1 MAKVKSLYQCQECSA
16 TSAQWSG
23 QCPGC
28 QIWNT
33 LVETILTPEPTPNSD
48 AVGYAGVMPERSK
61 LSAVKP
67 EKLVRLGSGYSE
79 FDRVLG
85 GGFVPG
91 SVILLGGAPGAGK
104 STLLLQVTTLLSTGN
119 LCLYVTG
126 EESLEQIALRSQRLG
141 LTADQLECVAETR
154 IQVITAMVEQVRPA
168 LVVVDSVQVMQAEA
182 LSGAPGSVGQVRES
196 ASQLTRLAK
205 ASGVIV
211 LLVGHVTKEG
221 ALAGPKVL
229 EHIVDASL
237 LLEGDSGGRFR
248 TLRAQKNRF
257 GSVGEL
263 GVFAMTEMGL
273 REVKNPSAIFLSR
286 PDSVAPGSAVICTWE
301 GTRPLLVEVQ
311 ALVDNSL
318 GGSPKRIAV
327 GLDGQRLAMLLAI
340 LHRHGNVQLGDQ
352 DVFVNAVGGVK
363 VTETGADLGLILACV
378 SSFRARPIPKDW
390 VIFGEVG
397 LSGEVR
403 PVASGQERI
412 REAAKHGFKKA
423 VVPKA
428 NAPRQPI
435 SGIEVHR
442 VERISEVLE
451 LFDES

>member
-1 MAKVKSLYQCQECSA
+1 MAKVKSIYQCQECGA
-16 TSAQWSG
+16 TSSQWAG

-28 QIWNT
+28 QAWNT
-33 LVETILTPEPTPNSD
+33 LVESVQAPEPIKVRPG
-48 AVGYAGVMPERSK
+48 GYAGATPERSK
-61 LSAVKP
+61 LSAIKP
-67 EKLVRLGSGYSE
+67 ERLARLGSGYSE

-85 GGFVPG
+85 GGFVSG

-104 STLLLQVTTLLSTGN
+104 STLLLQVTTLLSEQRP
-119 LCLYVTG
+119 CLYVTG
-126 EESLEQIALRSQRLG
+126 EESLEQIALRAHRLG
-141 LTADQLECVAETR
+141 LNGDQLECVSETR
-154 IQVITAMVEQVRPA
+154 VEAIAAMVEQIKPA
-168 LVVVDSVQVMQAEA
+168 LVVVDSVQVMQVES

-196 ASQLTRLAK
+196 AAQLTRLAK
-205 ASGVIV
+205 ATGVIV

-229 EHIVDASL
+229 EHIIDASL

-248 TLRAQKNRF
+248 TLRAHKNRF

-263 GVFAMTEMGL
+263 GVFSMTETGL
-273 REVKNPSAIFLSR
+273 REVRNPSAIFLSR
-286 PDSVAPGSAVICTWE
+286 PETVAPGSSVICTWE
-301 GTRPLLVEVQ
+301 GTRPLLIEVQ
-311 ALVDNSL
+311 ALVDSSL

-327 GLDGQRLAMLLAI
+327 GLEGQRLVMLLAI
-340 LHRHGNVQLGDQ
+340 LHRHGHVQLGDQ

-363 VTETGADLGLILACV
+363 VTETGADLGLLLACV
-378 SSFRARPIPKDW
+378 SSFRGKTIPKEW

-403 PVASGQERI
+403 PVASGHERI

-423 VVPKA
+423 IVPSA
-428 NAPRQPI
+428 NAPKQSV
-435 SGIEVHR
+435 SGIEVCR
-442 VERISEVLE
+442 VERISQVLE

>member
-1 MAKVKSLYQCQECSA
+1 MAKVKSIYQCQECGA
-16 TSAQWSG
+16 TSSQWSG

-28 QIWNT
+28 QAWNT
-33 LVETILTPEPTPNSD
+33 LVESVQAPEPIKVRPG
-48 AVGYAGVMPERSK
+48 GYAGATPERSK
-61 LSAVKP
+61 LSAIKP
-67 EKLVRLGSGYSE
+67 ERLARLGSGYSE

-85 GGFVPG
+85 GGFVSG

-104 STLLLQVTTLLSTGN
+104 STLLLQVTTLLSEQRP
-119 LCLYVTG
+119 CLYVTG
-126 EESLEQIALRSQRLG
+126 EESLEQIALRAHRLG
-141 LTADQLECVAETR
+141 LNGDQLECVSETR
-154 IQVITAMVEQVRPA
+154 VEAIAAMVEQIKPA
-168 LVVVDSVQVMQAEA
+168 LVVVDSVQVMQVES

-196 ASQLTRLAK
+196 AAQLTRLAK
-205 ASGVIV
+205 ATGVIV

-229 EHIVDASL
+229 EHIIDASL

-248 TLRAQKNRF
+248 TLRAHKNRF

-263 GVFAMTEMGL
+263 GVFAMTETGL
-273 REVKNPSAIFLSR
+273 REVRNPSAIFLSR
-286 PDSVAPGSAVICTWE
+286 PETVAAGSSVICTWE
-301 GTRPLLVEVQ
+301 GTRPLLIEVQ
-311 ALVDNSL
+311 ALVDSSL

-327 GLDGQRLAMLLAI
+327 GLEGQRLVMLLAI
-340 LHRHGNVQLGDQ
+340 LHRHGHVQLGDQ

-363 VTETGADLGLILACV
+363 VTETGADLGLLLACV
-378 SSFRARPIPKDW
+378 SSFRGKTIPKEW

-403 PVASGQERI
+403 PVASGHERI

-423 VVPKA
+423 IVPSA
-428 NAPRQPI
+428 NAPKQSV
-435 SGIEVHR
+435 SGIEVCR
-442 VERISEVLE
+442 VERISQVLE

>member
-1 MAKVKSLYQCQECSA
+1 MAKVKSIYQCQDCGV
-16 TSAQWSG
+16 TSSQWAG
-23 QCPGC
+23 QCNGC
-28 QIWNT
+28 QAWNT
-33 LVETILTPEPTPNSD
+33 LVESVQVAKPAKGCP
-48 AVGYAGVMPERSK
+48 VGYAGTIPERLK
-61 LSAVKP
+61 LSAIRP
-67 EKLVRLGSGYSE
+67 ERLARLSSGYSE

-104 STLLLQVTTLLSTGN
+104 STLLLQVTTLLSGDMP
-119 LCLYVTG
+119 CLYFTG
-126 EESLEQIALRSQRLG
+126 EESLEQIALRAQRLG
-141 LTADQLECVAETR
+141 LDGVQLECVSETR
-154 IQVITAMVEQVRPA
+154 VEAIAAMIEQVKPS
-168 LVVVDSVQVMQAEA
+168 LIVVDSVQVMQVEL

-196 ASQLTRLAK
+196 AAQLTRLAK
-205 ASGVIV
+205 ATGVIV

-229 EHIVDASL
+229 EHIIDASL
-237 LLEGDSGGRFR
+237 LLEGDSGGRLR
-248 TLRAQKNRF
+248 TLRAHKNRF

-263 GVFAMTEMGL
+263 GVFAMTETGL

-286 PDSVAPGSAVICTWE
+286 PDSVAPGSAVICSWE

-311 ALVDNSL
+311 ALVDSSL

-340 LHRHGNVQLGDQ
+340 LHRHGHVQLGDQ

-363 VTETGADLGLILACV
+363 VTETGADLGSLLACV
-378 SSFRARPIPKDW
+378 SSFRGQAIPKHW

-403 PVASGQERI
+403 PVSSGQERI
-412 REAAKHGFKKA
+412 REAAKHGFTKA
-423 VVPKA
+423 IVPAA
-428 NAPRQPI
+428 NAPKQSI
-435 SGIEVHR
+435 DGIEVCC
-442 VERISEVLE
+442 VERISQVLE

>member
-1 MAKVKSLYQCQECSA
+1 MAKVKSVYQCQECGA
-16 TSAQWSG
+16 TSSQWVG

-28 QIWNT
+28 QAWNT
-33 LVETILTPEPTPNSD
+33 LVESVEVPELAKGRPGGY
-48 AVGYAGVMPERSK
+48 VGAIPERSK
-61 LSAVKP
+61 LSAIKP
-67 EKLVRLGSGYSE
+67 ERLSRLGSGYSE

-104 STLLLQVTTLLSTGN
+104 STLLLQVATLLSAQN
-119 LCLYVTG
+119 PCLYVTG
-126 EESLEQIALRSQRLG
+126 EESLEQIALRAQRLG
-141 LTADQLECVAETR
+141 LNGERLECVSETR
-154 IQVITAMVEQVRPA
+154 VEAIAAMVEQVKPA
-168 LVVVDSVQVMQAEA
+168 LVVVDSVQVMQVES

-196 ASQLTRLAK
+196 AAQLTRLAK
-205 ASGVIV
+205 ATGVIV

-229 EHIVDASL
+229 EHIIDASL

-248 TLRAQKNRF
+248 ALRAHKNRF

-263 GVFAMTEMGL
+263 GVFAMTETGL

-286 PDSVAPGSAVICTWE
+286 PENVAPGSSVICTWE
-301 GTRPLLVEVQ
+301 GTRSLLVEVQ
-311 ALVDNSL
+311 ALVDSNL
-318 GGSPKRIAV
+318 GGSPKRVAV

-340 LHRHGNVQLGDQ
+340 LHRHGHVQLGDQ
-352 DVFVNAVGGVK
+352 DVFVNAVGGAK
-363 VTETGADLGLILACV
+363 VTETGADLGLLLACV
-378 SSFRARPIPKDW
+378 SSFRGKTIPKDW

-423 VVPKA
+423 VVPLA
-428 NAPRQPI
+428 NAPKQPV
-435 SGIEVHR
+435 SGIEMYR
-442 VERISEVLE
+442 VERISQVLE

>member
-1 MAKVKSLYQCQECSA
+1 MAKVKSIYQCQECGA
-16 TSAQWSG
+16 TSPQWAG

-28 QIWNT
+28 EAWNT
-33 LVETILTPEPTPNSD
+33 LIECVQAPESSRGKPH
-48 AVGYAGVMPERSK
+48 GYAATVAERAK
-61 LSAVKP
+61 LSAI
-67 EKLVRLGSGYSE
+67 KLERLERLGSGYTE

-91 SVILLGGAPGAGK
+91 SVILVGGAPGAGK
-104 STLLLQVTTLLSTGN
+104 STLLLQVTTQLSSQKP
-119 LCLYVTG
+119 CLYVTG
-126 EESLEQIALRSQRLG
+126 EESLEQIGLRAKRLG
-141 LTADQLECVAETR
+141 LVADHLECVSETR
-154 IQVITAMVEQVRPA
+154 VEAVSAIVDQLKPA
-168 LVVVDSVQVMQAEA
+168 LLVVDSVQVMQVESLA
-182 LSGAPGSVGQVRES
+182 GAPGSVGQVRES
-196 ASQLTRLAK
+196 AAKLTRLAK
-205 ASGVIV
+205 ARGVIV

-237 LLEGDSGGRFR
+237 LLEGDNAGRFR
-248 TLRAQKNRF
+248 TLRAHKNRF

-263 GVFAMTEMGL
+263 GVFAMTETGL

-286 PDSVAPGSAVICTWE
+286 PDNLASGSAVICTWQ

-311 ALVDNSL
+311 ALVDASL
-318 GGSPKRIAV
+318 SGSPKRIVV

-340 LHRHGNVQLGDQ
+340 LHRHGHLQLGDQ
-352 DVFVNAVGGVK
+352 DVFLNAVGGVK
-363 VTETGADLGLILACV
+363 VTETGADLGVLLACI
-378 SSFRARPIPKDW
+378 SSFQGSVIPREW
-390 VIFGEVG
+390 VVFGEVG

-423 VVPKA
+423 IVPSA
-428 NAPRQPI
+428 NAPKKAVT
-435 SGIEVHR
+435 GIEVYR
-442 VERISEVLE
+442 VERISDVLE

>member
-1 MAKVKSLYQCQECSA
+1 MAKVKSIYQCQECGA
-16 TSAQWSG
+16 TSSQWVG

-28 QIWNT
+28 QAWNT
-33 LVETILTPEPTPNSD
+33 LVESVQVPEPAKGRPG
-48 AVGYAGVMPERSK
+48 GYAGAIPERSK
-61 LSAVKP
+61 LSAIKP
-67 EKLVRLGSGYSE
+67 ERLSRLGSGYSE

-104 STLLLQVTTLLSTGN
+104 STLLLQVTTLLSAQKP
-119 LCLYVTG
+119 CLYVTG
-126 EESLEQIALRSQRLG
+126 EESLEQIALRAQRLG
-141 LTADQLECVAETR
+141 LSGAHLECVSETR
-154 IQVITAMVEQVRPA
+154 VEAIAAMVEQVKPA
-168 LVVVDSVQVMQAEA
+168 LVVVDSVQVMQVES

-196 ASQLTRLAK
+196 AAQLTRLAK
-205 ASGVIV
+205 ATGVIV

-229 EHIVDASL
+229 EHIIDASL

-248 TLRAQKNRF
+248 TLRAHKNRF

-263 GVFAMTEMGL
+263 GVFAMTETGL

-286 PDSVAPGSAVICTWE
+286 PENVAPGSSVICTWE

-311 ALVDNSL
+311 ALVDGSL
-318 GGSPKRIAV
+318 GGSPKRVAV

-340 LHRHGNVQLGDQ
+340 LHRHGHVQLGDQ

-363 VTETGADLGLILACV
+363 VTETGADLGLLLACV
-378 SSFRARPIPKDW
+378 SSFRGKTIPKDW

-412 REAAKHGFKKA
+412 REAAKHGFQRA
-423 VVPKA
+423 IVPSA
-428 NAPRQPI
+428 NAPKQPV
-435 SGIEVHR
+435 SGIEVCR
-442 VERISEVLE
+442 VERISQVLE

>member
-1 MAKVKSLYQCQECSA
+1 MAKVKSIYQCQECGA
-16 TSAQWSG
+16 TSSQWSG

-28 QIWNT
+28 QAWNT
-33 LVETILTPEPTPNSD
+33 LVESVQAPEPIKVRPG
-48 AVGYAGVMPERSK
+48 GYAGATPERSK
-61 LSAVKP
+61 LSAIKP
-67 EKLVRLGSGYSE
+67 ERLARLGSGYSE

-85 GGFVPG
+85 GGFVSG

-104 STLLLQVTTLLSTGN
+104 STLLLQVTTLLSEQKP
-119 LCLYVTG
+119 CLYVTG
-126 EESLEQIALRSQRLG
+126 EESLEQIALRAHRLG
-141 LTADQLECVAETR
+141 LNGDQLECVSETR
-154 IQVITAMVEQVRPA
+154 VEAIAAMVEQIKPA
-168 LVVVDSVQVMQAEA
+168 LVVVDSVQVMQVES

-196 ASQLTRLAK
+196 AAQLTRLAK
-205 ASGVIV
+205 ATGVIV

-229 EHIVDASL
+229 EHIIDASL

-248 TLRAQKNRF
+248 TLRAHKNRF

-263 GVFAMTEMGL
+263 GVFAMTETGL
-273 REVKNPSAIFLSR
+273 REVRNPSAIFLSR
-286 PDSVAPGSAVICTWE
+286 PETVAAGSSVICTWE
-301 GTRPLLVEVQ
+301 GTRPLLIEVQ
-311 ALVDNSL
+311 ALVDSSL

-327 GLDGQRLAMLLAI
+327 GLEGQRLVMLLAI
-340 LHRHGNVQLGDQ
+340 LHRHGHVQLGDQ

-363 VTETGADLGLILACV
+363 VTETGADLGLLLACV
-378 SSFRARPIPKDW
+378 SSFRGKTIPKEW

-403 PVASGQERI
+403 PVASGHERI

-423 VVPKA
+423 IVPAA
-428 NAPRQPI
+428 NAPKQSV
-435 SGIEVHR
+435 SGIEVCR
-442 VERISEVLE
+442 VERISQVLE

>member
-1 MAKVKSLYQCQECSA
+1 MAKVKSIYQCQECGA
-16 TSAQWSG
+16 TSSQWVG

-28 QIWNT
+28 QAWNT
-33 LVETILTPEPTPNSD
+33 LVESVQVPEPAKGRPG
-48 AVGYAGVMPERSK
+48 GYAGAIPERSK
-61 LSAVKP
+61 LSAIKP
-67 EKLVRLGSGYSE
+67 ERLSRLGSGYFE

-104 STLLLQVTTLLSTGN
+104 STLLLQVTTLLSAQKP
-119 LCLYVTG
+119 CLYVTG
-126 EESLEQIALRSQRLG
+126 EESLEQIALRAQRLG
-141 LTADQLECVAETR
+141 LSGEHLECVSETR
-154 IQVITAMVEQVRPA
+154 VEAIAAMVEQVKPA
-168 LVVVDSVQVMQAEA
+168 LVVVDSVQVMQVES

-196 ASQLTRLAK
+196 AAQLTRLAK
-205 ASGVIV
+205 ATGVIV

-229 EHIVDASL
+229 EHIIDASL

-248 TLRAQKNRF
+248 TLRAHKNRF

-263 GVFAMTEMGL
+263 GVFAMTETGL

-286 PDSVAPGSAVICTWE
+286 PENVAPGSSVICTWE

-311 ALVDNSL
+311 ALVDGSL
-318 GGSPKRIAV
+318 GGSPKRVAV

-340 LHRHGNVQLGDQ
+340 LHRHGHVQLGDQ

-363 VTETGADLGLILACV
+363 VTETGADLGLLLACV
-378 SSFRARPIPKDW
+378 SSFRGKTIPKDW

-412 REAAKHGFKKA
+412 REAAKHGFQRA
-423 VVPKA
+423 IVPSA
-428 NAPRQPI
+428 NAPKQPV
-435 SGIEVHR
+435 SGIEVCR
-442 VERISEVLE
+442 VERISQVLE

>member
-1 MAKVKSLYQCQECSA
+1 MAKVKSIYQCQECGA
-16 TSAQWSG
+16 TSSQWVG
-23 QCPGC
+23 QCPEC
-28 QIWNT
+28 QAWNT
-33 LVETILTPEPTPNSD
+33 LVESVQVPEPARGLPG
-48 AVGYAGVMPERSK
+48 GYAGAIPERSK
-61 LSAVKP
+61 LSAIKP
-67 EKLVRLGSGYSE
+67 ERLSRLGSGYSE

-104 STLLLQVTTLLSTGN
+104 STLLLQVTTLLSAQKP
-119 LCLYVTG
+119 CLYVTG
-126 EESLEQIALRSQRLG
+126 EESLEQIALRAQRLG
-141 LTADQLECVAETR
+141 LNGEHLECVSETR
-154 IQVITAMVEQVRPA
+154 VEAIAAMFDQVKPA
-168 LVVVDSVQVMQAEA
+168 LVVVDSVQVMQVES

-196 ASQLTRLAK
+196 AAQLTRLAK
-205 ASGVIV
+205 ATGVIV

-229 EHIVDASL
+229 EHIIDASL
-237 LLEGDSGGRFR
+237 LLEGDSGRRFR
-248 TLRAQKNRF
+248 TLRAHKNRF

-263 GVFAMTEMGL
+263 GVFAMTETGL

-286 PDSVAPGSAVICTWE
+286 PENVAPGSLVICTWE

-311 ALVDNSL
+311 ALVDSSL
-318 GGSPKRIAV
+318 GGSPKRVAV

-340 LHRHGNVQLGDQ
+340 LHRHGHVQLGDQ

-363 VTETGADLGLILACV
+363 VTETGADLGLLLACM
-378 SSFRARPIPKDW
+378 SSFRGKTIPKDW
-390 VIFGEVG
+390 VIFGEIG

-423 VVPKA
+423 IVPSA
-428 NAPRQPI
+428 NAPKQLV
-435 SGIEVHR
+435 SGIEVCR
-442 VERISEVLE
+442 VERISQVLE

>member
-1 MAKVKSLYQCQECSA
+1 MAKVKSIYQCQECGA
-16 TSAQWSG
+16 TSSQWVG

-28 QIWNT
+28 QAWNT
-33 LVETILTPEPTPNSD
+33 LVESVQVPELAKGRSG
-48 AVGYAGVMPERSK
+48 GYAGVIPERSK
-61 LSAVKP
+61 LSAIKP
-67 EKLVRLGSGYSE
+67 EQLSRLGSGYSE

-104 STLLLQVTTLLSTGN
+104 STLLLQVTTLLSAQKP
-119 LCLYVTG
+119 CLYVTG
-126 EESLEQIALRSQRLG
+126 EESLEQIALRAQRLG
-141 LTADQLECVAETR
+141 LSGEHLECVSET
-154 IQVITAMVEQVRPA
+154 QVEAIAAMVEQVKPA
-168 LVVVDSVQVMQAEA
+168 LVVVDSVQVMQVES

-196 ASQLTRLAK
+196 AAQLTRLAK
-205 ASGVIV
+205 ATGVIV

-229 EHIVDASL
+229 EHIIDASL

-248 TLRAQKNRF
+248 TLRAHKNRF

-263 GVFAMTEMGL
+263 GVFAMTETGL

-286 PDSVAPGSAVICTWE
+286 PENVAPGSSVICTWE

-311 ALVDNSL
+311 ALVDDSL
-318 GGSPKRIAV
+318 GGSPRRVAV

-340 LHRHGNVQLGDQ
+340 LHRHGHVQLGDQ

-363 VTETGADLGLILACV
+363 VTETGADLGLLLACV
-378 SSFRARPIPKDW
+378 SSFRGETIPKDW

-403 PVASGQERI
+403 PVACGQERI
-412 REAAKHGFKKA
+412 REAAKHGFQRA
-423 VVPKA
+423 IVPSA
-428 NAPRQPI
+428 NAPKQPV
-435 SGIEVHR
+435 SGIEVCR
-442 VERISEVLE
+442 VERISQVLE

>member
-1 MAKVKSLYQCQECSA
+1 MAKVKSIYQCQDCGV
-16 TSAQWSG
+16 TSSQWAG
-23 QCPGC
+23 QCAGC
-28 QIWNT
+28 QAWNT
-33 LVETILTPEPTPNSD
+33 LVESVQAAEPAKGRP
-48 AVGYAGVMPERSK
+48 VGYAGTIPERSK
-61 LSAVKP
+61 LSAIRP
-67 EKLVRLGSGYSE
+67 ERLARLSSGYSE

-104 STLLLQVTTLLSTGN
+104 STLLLQVTTLLSAN
-119 LCLYVTG
+119 KPCLYVTG
-126 EESLEQIALRSQRLG
+126 EESLEQIALRAQRLG
-141 LTADQLECVAETR
+141 LNGDQLECVSETR
-154 IQVITAMVEQVRPA
+154 VEAIAAMVEQVKPS
-168 LVVVDSVQVMQAEA
+168 LIVVDSVQVMQVES

-196 ASQLTRLAK
+196 AAQLTRLAK
-205 ASGVIV
+205 ATGVIV

-229 EHIVDASL
+229 EHIIDASL

-248 TLRAQKNRF
+248 TLRAHKNRF

-263 GVFAMTEMGL
+263 GVFAMTETGL

-286 PDSVAPGSAVICTWE
+286 PDSVAPGSSVICTWE

-311 ALVDNSL
+311 ALVDSSL

-340 LHRHGNVQLGDQ
+340 LHRHGHVQLGDQ

-363 VTETGADLGLILACV
+363 VTETGADLGLLLACV
-378 SSFRARPIPKDW
+378 SSFRGRPIPKHW

-412 REAAKHGFKKA
+412 REAAKHGFTKA
-423 VVPKA
+423 IVPAA
-428 NAPRQPI
+428 NAPKQLI
-435 SGIEVHR
+435 NGIDVCR
-442 VERISEVLE
+442 VERISQVLE

>member
-1 MAKVKSLYQCQECSA
+1 MAKVKSIYQCQECGA
-16 TSAQWSG
+16 TSSQWVG

-28 QIWNT
+28 QAWNT
-33 LVETILTPEPTPNSD
+33 LVESVQVPEPAKGRPG
-48 AVGYAGVMPERSK
+48 GYAGAIPERSK
-61 LSAVKP
+61 LSAIKP
-67 EKLVRLGSGYSE
+67 ERLSRLGSGYSE

-104 STLLLQVTTLLSTGN
+104 STLLLQVTTLLSAQKP
-119 LCLYVTG
+119 CLYVTG
-126 EESLEQIALRSQRLG
+126 EESLEQIALRAQRLG
-141 LTADQLECVAETR
+141 LSGGHLECVSETR
-154 IQVITAMVEQVRPA
+154 VEAIAAMVEQVKPA
-168 LVVVDSVQVMQAEA
+168 LVVVDSVQVMQVES

-196 ASQLTRLAK
+196 AAQLTRLAK
-205 ASGVIV
+205 ATGVIV

-229 EHIVDASL
+229 EHIIDASL

-248 TLRAQKNRF
+248 TLRAHKNRF

-263 GVFAMTEMGL
+263 GVFAMTETGL

-286 PDSVAPGSAVICTWE
+286 PENVAPGSSVICTWE

-311 ALVDNSL
+311 ALVDGSL
-318 GGSPKRIAV
+318 GGSPKRVAV

-340 LHRHGNVQLGDQ
+340 LHRHGHVQLGDQ

-363 VTETGADLGLILACV
+363 VTETGADLGLLLACV
-378 SSFRARPIPKDW
+378 SSFRGKTIPKDW

-412 REAAKHGFKKA
+412 REAAKHGFQRA
-423 VVPKA
+423 IVPSA
-428 NAPRQPI
+428 NAPKQPV
-435 SGIEVHR
+435 SGIEVCR
-442 VERISEVLE
+442 VERISQVLE

>member
-1 MAKVKSLYQCQECSA
+1 MAKVKSIYQCQECGA
-16 TSAQWSG
+16 TSSQWVG
-23 QCPGC
+23 QCPEC
-28 QIWNT
+28 QAWNT
-33 LVETILTPEPTPNSD
+33 LVESVQVPEPARGLPG
-48 AVGYAGVMPERSK
+48 GYAGAIPERSK
-61 LSAVKP
+61 LSAIKP
-67 EKLVRLGSGYSE
+67 ERLSRLGSGYSE

-104 STLLLQVTTLLSTGN
+104 STLLLQVTTLLSAQKP
-119 LCLYVTG
+119 CLYVTG
-126 EESLEQIALRSQRLG
+126 EESLEQIALRAQRLG
-141 LTADQLECVAETR
+141 LNGEHLECVSETR
-154 IQVITAMVEQVRPA
+154 VEAIAAMFDKVKPV
-168 LVVVDSVQVMQAEA
+168 LVAVDSVQVMQVES

-196 ASQLTRLAK
+196 AAQLTRLAK
-205 ASGVIV
+205 ATGVIV

-229 EHIVDASL
+229 EHIIDASL
-237 LLEGDSGGRFR
+237 LLEGDSGRRFR
-248 TLRAQKNRF
+248 TLRAHKNRF

-263 GVFAMTEMGL
+263 GVFAMTETGL

-286 PDSVAPGSAVICTWE
+286 PENVAPGSSVICTWE

-311 ALVDNSL
+311 ALVDSSL
-318 GGSPKRIAV
+318 GGSPKRVAV

-340 LHRHGNVQLGDQ
+340 LHRHGHVQLGDQ
-352 DVFVNAVGGVK
+352 DIFVNAVGGVK
-363 VTETGADLGLILACV
+363 VTETGADLGLLLACV
-378 SSFRARPIPKDW
+378 SSFRGKTIPKDW

-412 REAAKHGFKKA
+412 REVAKHGFKKA
-423 VVPKA
+423 IVPSA
-428 NAPRQPI
+428 NAPKQLV
-435 SGIEVHR
+435 SGIEVCR
-442 VERISEVLE
+442 VERISQVLE

>member
-1 MAKVKSLYQCQECSA
+1 MAKVKSIYQCQDCGV
-16 TSAQWSG
+16 TSSQWAG
-23 QCPGC
+23 QCAGC
-28 QIWNT
+28 QAWNT
-33 LVETILTPEPTPNSD
+33 LVESVQAAEPAKGRP
-48 AVGYAGVMPERSK
+48 VGYAGTIPERSK
-61 LSAVKP
+61 LSAIRP
-67 EKLVRLGSGYSE
+67 ERLARLSSGYSE

-104 STLLLQVTTLLSTGN
+104 STLLLQVTTLLSAN
-119 LCLYVTG
+119 KPCLYVTG
-126 EESLEQIALRSQRLG
+126 EESLEQIALRAQRLG
-141 LTADQLECVAETR
+141 LNGDQLECVSETR
-154 IQVITAMVEQVRPA
+154 VEAIAAMVEQVKPS
-168 LVVVDSVQVMQAEA
+168 LIVVDSVQVMQVES

-196 ASQLTRLAK
+196 AAQLTRLAK
-205 ASGVIV
+205 ATGVIV

-229 EHIVDASL
+229 EHIIDASL

-248 TLRAQKNRF
+248 TLRAHKNRF

-263 GVFAMTEMGL
+263 GVFAMTETGL

-286 PDSVAPGSAVICTWE
+286 PDSVAPGSSVICTWE

-311 ALVDNSL
+311 ALVDSSL

-340 LHRHGNVQLGDQ
+340 LHRHGHVQLGDQ

-363 VTETGADLGLILACV
+363 VTETGADLGLLLACV
-378 SSFRARPIPKDW
+378 SSFRGRPIPKHW
-390 VIFGEVG
+390 VVFGEVG

-412 REAAKHGFKKA
+412 REAAKHGFTKA
-423 VVPKA
+423 IVPAA
-428 NAPRQPI
+428 NAPKQSI
-435 SGIEVHR
+435 NGIDVCR
-442 VERISEVLE
+442 VERISQVLE

>member
-1 MAKVKSLYQCQECSA
+1 MAKVKSIYQCQDCGV
-16 TSAQWSG
+16 TSSQWAG
-23 QCPGC
+23 QCAGC
-28 QIWNT
+28 QAWNT
-33 LVETILTPEPTPNSD
+33 LVESVQAAEPAKGRPI
-48 AVGYAGVMPERSK
+48 GYAGTIPERSK
-61 LSAVKP
+61 LSAIRP
-67 EKLVRLGSGYSE
+67 ERLARLSSGYSE

-104 STLLLQVTTLLSTGN
+104 STLLLQVTTLLSAN
-119 LCLYVTG
+119 KPCLYVTG
-126 EESLEQIALRSQRLG
+126 EESLEQIALRAQRLG
-141 LTADQLECVAETR
+141 LNGDQLECVSETR
-154 IQVITAMVEQVRPA
+154 VEAIAAMVEQVKPS
-168 LVVVDSVQVMQAEA
+168 LIVVDSVQVMQVES

-196 ASQLTRLAK
+196 AAQLTRLAK
-205 ASGVIV
+205 ATGVIV

-229 EHIVDASL
+229 EHIIDASL

-248 TLRAQKNRF
+248 TLRAHKNRF

-263 GVFAMTEMGL
+263 GVFAMTETGL

-286 PDSVAPGSAVICTWE
+286 PDSVAPGSSVICTWE

-311 ALVDNSL
+311 ALVDSSL

-340 LHRHGNVQLGDQ
+340 LHRHGHVQLGDQ

-363 VTETGADLGLILACV
+363 VTETGADLGLLLACV
-378 SSFRARPIPKDW
+378 SSFRGRPIPKHW

-412 REAAKHGFKKA
+412 REAAKHGFTKA
-423 VVPKA
+423 IVPAA
-428 NAPRQPI
+428 NAPKQLI
-435 SGIEVHR
+435 NGIDVCR
-442 VERISEVLE
+442 VERISQVLE

>member
-1 MAKVKSLYQCQECSA
+1 MAKVKSIYQCQECGV
-16 TSAQWSG
+16 TSSQWAG

-28 QIWNT
+28 QAWNT
-33 LVETILTPEPTPNSD
+33 LIESVQAPEPSRGKPH
-48 AVGYAGVMPERSK
+48 GYAGSVPERSK
-61 LSAVKP
+61 LSAIKP
-67 EKLVRLGSGYSE
+67 ERLERLGSGYTE

-91 SVILLGGAPGAGK
+91 SVILVGGAPGAGK
-104 STLLLQVTTLLSTGN
+104 STLLLQVTTQLSSRKP
-119 LCLYVTG
+119 CLYVTG
-126 EESLEQIALRSQRLG
+126 EESLEQIALRAQRLG
-141 LTADQLECVAETR
+141 LAADQLECVSETR
-154 IQVITAMVEQVRPA
+154 VEAIAAMVDQLKPA
-168 LVVVDSVQVMQAEA
+168 LLVVDSVQVMQVESLA
-182 LSGAPGSVGQVRES
+182 GAPGSVGQVRES
-196 ASQLTRLAK
+196 AAELTRLAK
-205 ASGVIV
+205 GRGMIV

-237 LLEGDSGGRFR
+237 LLDGDNGSRFR
-248 TLRAQKNRF
+248 TLRAHKNRF

-263 GVFAMTEMGL
+263 GVFAMTETGL

-286 PDSVAPGSAVICTWE
+286 PDSIASGSAVICTWE

-311 ALVDNSL
+311 ALVDASL
-318 GGSPKRIAV
+318 GGSPTRIVV

-340 LHRHGNVQLGDQ
+340 LHRHGHLQLGDQ
-352 DVFVNAVGGVK
+352 DVFLNAVGGVK
-363 VTETGADLGLILACV
+363 VTETGADLGVLLACI
-378 SSFRARPIPKDW
+378 SSFRGRVIPKDW
-390 VIFGEVG
+390 VVFGEVG

-423 VVPKA
+423 IVPSA
-428 NAPRQPI
+428 NAPKKAVN
-435 SGIEVHR
+435 GIEVYR

>member
-1 MAKVKSLYQCQECSA
+1 MAKVKSIYQCQECGA
-16 TSAQWSG
+16 TSSQWVG

-28 QIWNT
+28 QAWNT
-33 LVETILTPEPTPNSD
+33 LVESVQAPEPVKGRPG
-48 AVGYAGVMPERSK
+48 GYAGAIPERSK
-61 LSAVKP
+61 LSAIKP
-67 EKLVRLGSGYSE
+67 ERLARLGSGYSE

-104 STLLLQVTTLLSTGN
+104 STLLLQVTTLLSEQKP
-119 LCLYVTG
+119 CLYVTG
-126 EESLEQIALRSQRLG
+126 EESLEQIALRAHRLG
-141 LTADQLECVAETR
+141 LNGDQLECVSETR
-154 IQVITAMVEQVRPA
+154 VEAIAAMVEQVKPA
-168 LVVVDSVQVMQAEA
+168 LVVVDSVQVMQVES

-196 ASQLTRLAK
+196 AAQLTRLAK
-205 ASGVIV
+205 ATGVIV

-229 EHIVDASL
+229 EHIIDASL

-248 TLRAQKNRF
+248 TLRAHKNRF

-263 GVFAMTEMGL
+263 GVFAMTETGL

-286 PDSVAPGSAVICTWE
+286 PESVAPGSSVICTWE

-311 ALVDNSL
+311 ALVDSSL

-340 LHRHGNVQLGDQ
+340 LHRHGHVQLGDQ

-363 VTETGADLGLILACV
+363 VTETGADLGLLLACV
-378 SSFRARPIPKDW
+378 SSFRGKTIPKDW

-423 VVPKA
+423 IVPSA
-428 NAPRQPI
+428 NAPKQAV
-435 SGIEVHR
+435 SGIEVCR
-442 VERISEVLE
+442 VERISQVLE

>member
-1 MAKVKSLYQCQECSA
+1 MAKVKSIYQCQDCGV
-16 TSAQWSG
+16 TSSQWAG
-23 QCPGC
+23 QCAGC
-28 QIWNT
+28 QAWNT
-33 LVETILTPEPTPNSD
+33 LVESVQSAEPAKGRP
-48 AVGYAGVMPERSK
+48 VGYAGAIPERSK
-61 LSAVKP
+61 LSAIRP
-67 EKLVRLGSGYSE
+67 ERLARLSSGYSE

-104 STLLLQVTTLLSTGN
+104 STLLLQVTTLLSAN
-119 LCLYVTG
+119 KPCLYVTG
-126 EESLEQIALRSQRLG
+126 EESLEQIALRAQRLG
-141 LTADQLECVAETR
+141 LNGDQLECVSETR
-154 IQVITAMVEQVRPA
+154 VEAIAAMVEQVKPS
-168 LVVVDSVQVMQAEA
+168 LIVVDSVQVMQVES

-196 ASQLTRLAK
+196 AAQLTRLAK
-205 ASGVIV
+205 ATGVIV

-229 EHIVDASL
+229 EHIIDASL

-248 TLRAQKNRF
+248 TLRAHKNRF

-263 GVFAMTEMGL
+263 GVFAMTETGL

-286 PDSVAPGSAVICTWE
+286 PDSVAPGSSVICTWE

-311 ALVDNSL
+311 ALVDSSL

-340 LHRHGNVQLGDQ
+340 LHRHGHVQLGDQ

-363 VTETGADLGLILACV
+363 VTETGADLGLLLACV
-378 SSFRARPIPKDW
+378 SSFRGQAIPKHW

-412 REAAKHGFKKA
+412 REAAKHGFTKA
-423 VVPKA
+423 IVPAA
-428 NAPRQPI
+428 NAPKQLI
-435 SGIEVHR
+435 NGIEVCR
-442 VERISEVLE
+442 VERISKVLE

>member
-1 MAKVKSLYQCQECSA
+1 VAKVKSIYQCQDCGV
-16 TSAQWSG
+16 TSSQWAG
-23 QCPGC
+23 QCAGC
-28 QIWNT
+28 QAWNT
-33 LVETILTPEPTPNSD
+33 LVESVQAAEPAKGRPI
-48 AVGYAGVMPERSK
+48 GYAGTIPERSK
-61 LSAVKP
+61 LSAIRP
-67 EKLVRLGSGYSE
+67 ERLARLSSGYSE

-104 STLLLQVTTLLSTGN
+104 STLLLQVTTLLSAN
-119 LCLYVTG
+119 KPCLYVTG
-126 EESLEQIALRSQRLG
+126 EESLEQIALRAQRLG
-141 LTADQLECVAETR
+141 LNGDQLECVSETR
-154 IQVITAMVEQVRPA
+154 VEAIAAMVEQVKPS
-168 LVVVDSVQVMQAEA
+168 LIVVDSVQVMQVES

-196 ASQLTRLAK
+196 AAQLTRLAK
-205 ASGVIV
+205 ATGVIV

-229 EHIVDASL
+229 EHIIDASL

-248 TLRAQKNRF
+248 TLRAHKNRF

-263 GVFAMTEMGL
+263 GVFAMTETGL

-286 PDSVAPGSAVICTWE
+286 PDSVAPGSSVICTWE

-311 ALVDNSL
+311 ALVDSSL

-340 LHRHGNVQLGDQ
+340 LHRHGHVQLGDQ

-363 VTETGADLGLILACV
+363 VTETGADLGLLLACV
-378 SSFRARPIPKDW
+378 SSFRGRPIPKHW

-412 REAAKHGFKKA
+412 REAAKHGFTKA
-423 VVPKA
+423 IVPAA
-428 NAPRQPI
+428 NAPKQLI
-435 SGIEVHR
+435 NGIDVCR
-442 VERISEVLE
+442 VERISQVLE

>member
-1 MAKVKSLYQCQECSA
+1 VAKVKSIYQCQECGA
-16 TSAQWSG
+16 TSSQWAG

-28 QIWNT
+28 QAWNS
-33 LVETILTPEPTPNSD
+33 LVESVQAPEPVKGRSG
-48 AVGYAGVMPERSK
+48 GYAGAMPARSK
-61 LSAVKP
+61 LSAIKP
-67 EKLVRLGSGYSE
+67 ERLARLGSGYSE

-104 STLLLQVTTLLSTGN
+104 STLLLQVTTLLSGQKP
-119 LCLYVTG
+119 CLYVTG
-126 EESLEQIALRSQRLG
+126 EESLEQIALRAQRLG
-141 LTADQLECVAETR
+141 LNGDQLECVSETR
-154 IQVITAMVEQVRPA
+154 IEAITAMVEQLKPV
-168 LVVVDSVQVMQAEA
+168 LLVVDSVQVMQVES

-196 ASQLTRLAK
+196 AAQLTRLAK
-205 ASGVIV
+205 ATGVIV

-229 EHIVDASL
+229 EHIIDASL
-237 LLEGDSGGRFR
+237 LLDGDSGGRFR
-248 TLRAQKNRF
+248 TLRAHKNRF

-263 GVFAMTEMGL
+263 GVFAMTETGL

-286 PDSVAPGSAVICTWE
+286 PESVAPGSSVICTWE

-311 ALVDNSL
+311 ALVDSNL

-340 LHRHGNVQLGDQ
+340 LHRHGHVQLGDQ

-363 VTETGADLGLILACV
+363 VTETGADLGLLLACV
-378 SSFRARPIPKDW
+378 SSFRGKTIPKDW

-423 VVPKA
+423 IVPSA
-428 NAPRQPI
+428 NAPKQPV
-435 SGIEVHR
+435 SGIEVCR
-442 VERISEVLE
+442 VERISQVLE

>member
-1 MAKVKSLYQCQECSA
+1 MAKVKSIYQCQDCGV
-16 TSAQWSG
+16 TSSQWAG
-23 QCPGC
+23 QCAGC
-28 QIWNT
+28 QAWNT
-33 LVETILTPEPTPNSD
+33 LVESVQTAEPAKGRP
-48 AVGYAGVMPERSK
+48 VGYAGTIPERSK
-61 LSAVKP
+61 LSAIRP
-67 EKLVRLGSGYSE
+67 ERLARLSSGYSE

-104 STLLLQVTTLLSTGN
+104 STLLLQVTTLLSAN
-119 LCLYVTG
+119 KPCLYVTG
-126 EESLEQIALRSQRLG
+126 EESLEQIALRAQRLG
-141 LTADQLECVAETR
+141 LNGDQLECVSETR
-154 IQVITAMVEQVRPA
+154 VDAIAAMVEQVKPS
-168 LVVVDSVQVMQAEA
+168 LIVVDSVQVMQVES

-196 ASQLTRLAK
+196 AAQLTRLAK
-205 ASGVIV
+205 ATGVIV

-229 EHIVDASL
+229 EHIIDASL

-248 TLRAQKNRF
+248 TLRAHKNRF

-263 GVFAMTEMGL
+263 GVFAMTETGL

-286 PDSVAPGSAVICTWE
+286 PDSVAPGSSVICTWE

-311 ALVDNSL
+311 ALVDSSL

-340 LHRHGNVQLGDQ
+340 LHRHGHVQLGDQ

-363 VTETGADLGLILACV
+363 VTETGADLGLLLACV
-378 SSFRARPIPKDW
+378 SSFRGRPIPKHW

-412 REAAKHGFKKA
+412 REAAKHGFTKA
-423 VVPKA
+423 IVPAA
-428 NAPRQPI
+428 NAPKQLI
-435 SGIEVHR
+435 NGIDVCR
-442 VERISEVLE
+442 VERISQVLE

>member
-1 MAKVKSLYQCQECSA
+1 VAKVKSIYQCQDCGV
-16 TSAQWSG
+16 TSSQWAG
-23 QCPGC
+23 QCAGC
-28 QIWNT
+28 QAWNT
-33 LVETILTPEPTPNSD
+33 LVESVQAAEPAKGRPI
-48 AVGYAGVMPERSK
+48 GYAGTIPERSK
-61 LSAVKP
+61 LSAIRP
-67 EKLVRLGSGYSE
+67 ERLARLSSGYSE

-104 STLLLQVTTLLSTGN
+104 STLLLQVTTLLSAN
-119 LCLYVTG
+119 KPCLYVTG
-126 EESLEQIALRSQRLG
+126 EESLEQIALRAQRLG
-141 LTADQLECVAETR
+141 LNGDQLECVSETR
-154 IQVITAMVEQVRPA
+154 VEAIAAMVEQVKPS
-168 LVVVDSVQVMQAEA
+168 LIVVDSVQVMQVES

-196 ASQLTRLAK
+196 AGQLTRLAK
-205 ASGVIV
+205 ATGVIV

-229 EHIVDASL
+229 EHIIDASL

-248 TLRAQKNRF
+248 TLRAHKNRF

-263 GVFAMTEMGL
+263 GVFAMTETGL

-286 PDSVAPGSAVICTWE
+286 PDSVAPGSSVICTWE

-311 ALVDNSL
+311 ALVDSSL

-340 LHRHGNVQLGDQ
+340 LHRHGHVQLGDQ

-363 VTETGADLGLILACV
+363 VTETGADLGLLLACV
-378 SSFRARPIPKDW
+378 SSFRGRPIPKHW

-412 REAAKHGFKKA
+412 REAAKHGFTKA
-423 VVPKA
+423 IVPAA
-428 NAPRQPI
+428 NAPKQLI
-435 SGIEVHR
+435 NGIDVCR
-442 VERISEVLE
+442 VERISQVLE

>member
-1 MAKVKSLYQCQECSA
+1 MAKVKSIYQCQECGA
-16 TSAQWSG
+16 TSSQWVG
-23 QCPGC
+23 QCLGC
-28 QIWNT
+28 QAWNT
-33 LVETILTPEPTPNSD
+33 LVESVQVPEPAKGRPG
-48 AVGYAGVMPERSK
+48 GYAGAIPERSK
-61 LSAVKP
+61 LSAIKP
-67 EKLVRLGSGYSE
+67 ERLSRLGSGYSE

-104 STLLLQVTTLLSTGN
+104 STLLLQVTTLLSAQKP
-119 LCLYVTG
+119 CLYVTG
-126 EESLEQIALRSQRLG
+126 EESLEQIALRAKRLG
-141 LTADQLECVAETR
+141 LSGEHLECVSETR
-154 IQVITAMVEQVRPA
+154 VEAIAAMVEQVKPA
-168 LVVVDSVQVMQAEA
+168 LVVADSVQVMQVES

-196 ASQLTRLAK
+196 AAQLTRLAK
-205 ASGVIV
+205 ATGVIV

-229 EHIVDASL
+229 EHIIDASL

-248 TLRAQKNRF
+248 TLRAHKNRF

-263 GVFAMTEMGL
+263 GVFAMTETGL

-286 PDSVAPGSAVICTWE
+286 PENVAPGSSVICTWE

-311 ALVDNSL
+311 ALVDSSL
-318 GGSPKRIAV
+318 GGSPKRVAV

-340 LHRHGNVQLGDQ
+340 LHRHGHVQLGDQ

-363 VTETGADLGLILACV
+363 VTETGADLGLLLACV
-378 SSFRARPIPKDW
+378 SSFRGKTISKDW

-412 REAAKHGFKKA
+412 REAAKHGFQRA
-423 VVPKA
+423 IVPSA
-428 NAPRQPI
+428 NAPKQPV
-435 SGIEVHR
+435 SGIEVCR
-442 VERISEVLE
+442 VERISQVLE

>member
-1 MAKVKSLYQCQECSA
+1 
-16 TSAQWSG
+16 
-23 QCPGC
+23 
-28 QIWNT
+28 
-33 LVETILTPEPTPNSD
+33 
-48 AVGYAGVMPERSK
+48 
-61 LSAVKP
+61 
-67 EKLVRLGSGYSE
+67 
-79 FDRVLG
+79 
-85 GGFVPG
+85 
-91 SVILLGGAPGAGK
+91 
-104 STLLLQVTTLLSTGN
+104 
-119 LCLYVTG
+119 
-126 EESLEQIALRSQRLG
+126 
-141 LTADQLECVAETR
+141 
-154 IQVITAMVEQVRPA
+154 MVEQVKPS
-168 LVVVDSVQVMQAEA
+168 LIVVDSVQVMQVES

-196 ASQLTRLAK
+196 AAQLTRLAK
-205 ASGVIV
+205 ATGVIV

-229 EHIVDASL
+229 EHIIDASL

-248 TLRAQKNRF
+248 TLRAHKNRF

-263 GVFAMTEMGL
+263 GVFAMTETGL

-286 PDSVAPGSAVICTWE
+286 PDSVAPGSSVICTWE

-311 ALVDNSL
+311 ALVDSSL

-340 LHRHGNVQLGDQ
+340 LHRHGHVQLGDQ

-363 VTETGADLGLILACV
+363 VTETGADLGLLLACV
-378 SSFRARPIPKDW
+378 SSFRGRPIPKHW

-412 REAAKHGFKKA
+412 REAAKHGFTKA
-423 VVPKA
+423 IVPAA
-428 NAPRQPI
+428 NSPKQSI
-435 SGIEVHR
+435 NGIEVCR
-442 VERISEVLE
+442 VERISQVLE

>member
-1 MAKVKSLYQCQECSA
+1 MAKVKSIYQCQECGA
-16 TSAQWSG
+16 TSSQWVG

-28 QIWNT
+28 QEWNT
-33 LVETILTPEPTPNSD
+33 LVESVQVPEPAKGRPG
-48 AVGYAGVMPERSK
+48 GYAGAIPERSK
-61 LSAVKP
+61 LSAIKP
-67 EKLVRLGSGYSE
+67 ERLSRLGSGYSE

-104 STLLLQVTTLLSTGN
+104 STLLLQVTTLLSAQKP
-119 LCLYVTG
+119 CLYVTG
-126 EESLEQIALRSQRLG
+126 EESLEQIALRAQRLG
-141 LTADQLECVAETR
+141 LNGERLECISETR
-154 IQVITAMVEQVRPA
+154 VEAIAAMIEQVKPA
-168 LVVVDSVQVMQAEA
+168 LVVVDSVQVMQVES

-196 ASQLTRLAK
+196 AAQLTRLAK
-205 ASGVIV
+205 ATGAIV

-229 EHIVDASL
+229 EHIIDASL

-248 TLRAQKNRF
+248 TLRAHKNRF

-263 GVFAMTEMGL
+263 GVFAMTETGL

-286 PDSVAPGSAVICTWE
+286 PGNVAPGSSVICTWE

-311 ALVDNSL
+311 ALVDSSL
-318 GGSPKRIAV
+318 GGSPKRVAV
-327 GLDGQRLAMLLAI
+327 GLDGQRLTMLLAI
-340 LHRHGNVQLGDQ
+340 LHRHGHVQLGDQ

-363 VTETGADLGLILACV
+363 VTETGADLGLLLACV
-378 SSFRARPIPKDW
+378 SSFLGKTIPKDW

-412 REAAKHGFKKA
+412 REAAKHGLKKA
-423 VVPKA
+423 IVPSA
-428 NAPRQPI
+428 NAPKQPVN
-435 SGIEVHR
+435 GIEVCP
-442 VERISEVLE
+442 VERISQVLE

>member
-1 MAKVKSLYQCQECSA
+1 VAKVKSIYQCQDCGV
-16 TSAQWSG
+16 TSSQWAG
-23 QCPGC
+23 QCAGC
-28 QIWNT
+28 QAWNT
-33 LVETILTPEPTPNSD
+33 LVESVQAAEPAKGRP
-48 AVGYAGVMPERSK
+48 VGYAGTIPERSK
-61 LSAVKP
+61 LSAIRP
-67 EKLVRLGSGYSE
+67 ERLARLSSGYSE

-104 STLLLQVTTLLSTGN
+104 STLLLQVTTLLSAN
-119 LCLYVTG
+119 KPCLYVTG
-126 EESLEQIALRSQRLG
+126 EESLEQIALRAQRLG
-141 LTADQLECVAETR
+141 LNGDQLECVSETR
-154 IQVITAMVEQVRPA
+154 VEAIAAMVEQVKPS
-168 LVVVDSVQVMQAEA
+168 LIVVDSVQVMQVES

-196 ASQLTRLAK
+196 AAQLTRLAK
-205 ASGVIV
+205 ATGVIV

-229 EHIVDASL
+229 EHIIDASL

-248 TLRAQKNRF
+248 TLRAHKNRF

-263 GVFAMTEMGL
+263 GVFAMTETGL

-286 PDSVAPGSAVICTWE
+286 PDSVAPGSSVICTWE

-311 ALVDNSL
+311 ALVDSSL

-340 LHRHGNVQLGDQ
+340 LHRHGHVQLGDQ

-363 VTETGADLGLILACV
+363 VTETGADLGLLLACV
-378 SSFRARPIPKDW
+378 SSFRGRPIPKHW

-412 REAAKHGFKKA
+412 REAAKHGFTKA
-423 VVPKA
+423 IVPAA
-428 NAPRQPI
+428 NSPKQSI
-435 SGIEVHR
+435 NGIEVCR
-442 VERISEVLE
+442 VERISQVLE

>member
-1 MAKVKSLYQCQECSA
+1 MAKVKSIYQCQDCGV
-16 TSAQWSG
+16 TSSQWAG
-23 QCPGC
+23 QCAGC
-28 QIWNT
+28 QAWNT
-33 LVETILTPEPTPNSD
+33 LVESVQAAEPAKGRP
-48 AVGYAGVMPERSK
+48 VGYAGTIPERSK
-61 LSAVKP
+61 LSAIRP
-67 EKLVRLGSGYSE
+67 ERLARLSSGYLE

-104 STLLLQVTTLLSTGN
+104 STLLLQVTTLLSAN
-119 LCLYVTG
+119 KPCLYVTG
-126 EESLEQIALRSQRLG
+126 EESLEQIALRAQRLG
-141 LTADQLECVAETR
+141 LNGDQLECVSETR
-154 IQVITAMVEQVRPA
+154 VEAIAAMVEQVKPS
-168 LVVVDSVQVMQAEA
+168 LIVVDSVQVMQVES

-196 ASQLTRLAK
+196 AAQLTRLAK
-205 ASGVIV
+205 ATGVIV

-229 EHIVDASL
+229 EHIIDASL

-248 TLRAQKNRF
+248 TLRAHKNRF

-263 GVFAMTEMGL
+263 GVFAMTETGL

-286 PDSVAPGSAVICTWE
+286 PDSVAPGSSVICTWE

-311 ALVDNSL
+311 ALVDSSL

-340 LHRHGNVQLGDQ
+340 LHRHGHVQLGDQ

-363 VTETGADLGLILACV
+363 VTETGADLGLLLACV
-378 SSFRARPIPKDW
+378 SSFRGRPIPKHW

-412 REAAKHGFKKA
+412 REAAKHGFTKA
-423 VVPKA
+423 IVPAA
-428 NAPRQPI
+428 NSPKQSI
-435 SGIEVHR
+435 NGIEVCR
-442 VERISEVLE
+442 VERISQVLE